1 MMSDQDTLCA
11 CSDSAFAIPAHIPQR
26 FPDSPR
32 PTSQMGHHDASV
44 EITTPVESG
53 AQLPYTRTRDP
64 IANEVKKKRK
74 RAKRKRADKFQL
86 EMLMKAFQ
94 SNAKPPTVERVEL
107 AKKLDMSAHSV
118 YHWCGPIFPADYCNP
133 LEA

>member
-1 MMSDQDTLCA
+1 MSDQDTLY
-11 CSDSAFAIPAHIPQR
+11 
-26 FPDSPR
+26 SPR

-44 EITTPVESG
+44 EITTPESG

-64 IANEVKKKRK
+64 IANEVKK
-74 RAKRKRADKFQL
+74 KRKRADKFQL

-94 SNAKPPTVERVEL
+94 SNAKPPTVERVAL

-118 YHWCGPIFPADYCNP
+118 YHWCGPIFPADHCNP